1 MGSDKMYK
9 LKYNSQATGVVYAV
23 GLGYSSSNV
32 TWCYVD
38 DKGYFYDTES
48 YKKDTPFIS
57 TDKIQKVV
65 TIAEPANNAINTPQ
79 TFNLSITGVS
89 DSQNMSLTTSSG
101 ISELWTFDTP
111 SLSSLYPS
119 NNDITTLTTDHA
131 SSPTV
136 DTLRVPHTTFT
147 VKQAD
152 LPSDVTCNY
161 SQPGTFHVA
170 KSFMLSIKG
179 NIKTGDTFTLSRNK
193 HNPTDITFTI
203 QHDTTG
209 MICDFSIQ
217 AGEEVSLTYH
227 HKDTTP
233 EPKVT
238 EPTIPVSKT
247 VTYTSSDNNITWLS
261 PTTNNGTA
269 ENNTIHFAQGYC
281 VDASPADFNVDITY
295 QDGTVKRFPYGLT
308 ANSNGITY
316 ADQKLTLPDLTNA
329 KNVNIPNQS
338 KLIQGELKLNLEDCD
353 IIVPQ
358 PTTDSSGQV
367 HYHVDANHRDIT
379 IKAHPGYLFTND
391 GNIKYIKNGS
401 AYPSTITIPASNS
414 DTITTIIPADFNPL
428 SPVTVS
434 FGATQPNVVE
444 DTGGFVNF
452 YKADYKSLVSFSNE
466 WINTFIGNGAIEV
479 YDVANYVSNLIMVPL
494 EIPTTLINAKS
505 SIVAGNQTYKTAMP
519 TIDDN
524 NHIYDL
530 GSITTPEVYKN
541 GYDYYQVKTRLVLPF
556 TDTVD
561 LDPKHVINKT
571 ITIKY
576 DVNFQNGDT
585 TVIIANDNG
594 VFFTKP
600 FNLANEIPFVTA
612 STNKS
617 QYAVI
622 NRLQERFNNGIH
634 QAYMLIEQPTPVLN
648 NDYYNTI
655 ERGQLKAYNGN
666 IKAELLNNIKVPHS
680 DLPTLHKL
688 LRNGVKIK

>member
-1 MGSDKMYK
+1 MGSDKMYT
-9 LKYNSQATGVVYAV
+9 LKYNSQVPGVSYAV
-23 GLGYSSSNV
+23 GLGSNLSNV

-38 DKGYFYDTES
+38 DKGYFYDTGS

-57 TDKIQKVV
+57 TDKIQQVA
-65 TIAEPANNAINTPQ
+65 ILAEPANNAINTPQ
-79 TFNLSITGVS
+79 TFNLSITGAS
-89 DSQNMSLTTSSG
+89 DSQNMALTTASG

-111 SLSSLYPS
+111 ILSSLYPS

-131 SSPTV
+131 SYPTV
-136 DTLRVPHTTFT
+136 DTLRATHTTFT
-147 VKQAD
+147 VKQVD

-161 SQPGTFHVA
+161 NQPGKFHVA
-170 KSFMLSIKG
+170 KVFMVSLNG
-179 NIKTGDTFTLSRNK
+179 NIKTGDTFTISRNK
-193 HNPTDITFTI
+193 HNPTELTCTI
-203 QHDTTG
+203 KHDTTSMACNFG
-209 MICDFSIQ
+209 IQ
-217 AGEEVSLTYH
+217 AGEEVALTYH
-227 HKDTTP
+227 HKNTTP
-233 EPKVT
+233 EPTVQ
-238 EPTIPVSKT
+238 VSKT
-247 VTYTSSDNNITWLS
+247 VTYTSSDANISWLS
-261 PTTNNGTA
+261 PTTTNGTA

-281 VDASPADFNVDITY
+281 VDASPANFNIDITY
-295 QDGTVKRFPYGLT
+295 QDGTAKRFPYGLT
-308 ANSNGITY
+308 ANSNGIRY

-329 KNVNIPNQS
+329 TNVNIPAQS
-338 KLIQGELKLNLEDCD
+338 KLIQTDLTLNLENCD
-353 IIVPQ
+353 ITVPQ
-358 PTTDSSGQV
+358 PTTDSSGKV

-379 IKAHPGYLFTND
+379 LKSHTGYIFTTD
-391 GNIKYIKNGS
+391 GNIKYNKNGS
-401 AYPSTITIPASNS
+401 AYNSTITIPASNS
-414 DTITTIIPADFNPL
+414 DTITTTIPADFNPL
-428 SPVTVS
+428 YPVTVN

-466 WINTFIGNGAIEV
+466 WINTFSGSGTVDV

-494 EIPTTLINAKS
+494 EIPATLINAKS

-530 GSITTPEVYKN
+530 GSIETPEVYKN

-634 QAYMLIEQPTPVLN
+634 QAYLIIEQPTPVLN

-655 ERGQLKAYNGN
+655 ERGQLKAYTGN
-666 IKAELLNNIKVPHS
+666 VKAELLNNINVPNS
-680 DLPTLHKL
+680 DLTTLQKL

>member
-1 MGSDKMYK
+1 MYT
-9 LKYNSQATGVVYAV
+9 LKYNSQVTGVVYAV
-23 GLGYSSSNV
+23 GLGSSTSNV
-32 TWCYVD
+32 TWCYAD
-38 DKGYFYDTES
+38 DKGWFYDTES

-57 TDKIQKVV
+57 TDKIQKVSIKA
-65 TIAEPANNAINTPQ
+65 IAANNAINAPQ
-79 TFNLSITGVS
+79 TFNMKITGVT
-89 DSQNMSLTTSSG
+89 DSQNMSLTTSNG
-101 ISELWTFDTP
+101 ISESWTFNTP

-119 NNDITTLTTDHA
+119 NNDLTTLTTDHA

-136 DTLRVPHTTFT
+136 DTLRAEHTTFT
-147 VKQAD
+147 VKQTD
-152 LPSDVTCNY
+152 LPSDVNFNY
-161 SQPGTFHVA
+161 NQPGDYHISTNVTIN
-170 KSFMLSIKG
+170 LTG
-179 NIKTGDTFTLSRNK
+179 NIKTGDTFTLIRSK
-193 HNPTDITFTI
+193 HNPTDVTFTV

-209 MICDFSIQ
+209 MAATVSIQ
-217 AGEEVSLTYH
+217 SGEEMTLTYQ
-227 HKDTTP
+227 HKNTPPTP
-233 EPKVT
+233 EPT
-238 EPTIPVSKT
+238 TRT

-261 PTTNNGTA
+261 PTTTNGTA
-269 ENNTIHFAQGYC
+269 ETNTIHFAQGYC
-281 VDASPADFNVDITY
+281 VDASPANFIIDITY
-295 QDGTVKRFPYGLT
+295 QDGTVKRSPYGLT
-308 ANSNGITY
+308 ANSNGIRY

-329 KNVNIPNQS
+329 TNVNIPAQS
-338 KLIQGELKLNLEDCD
+338 KLIQGDLTLNLENCD
-353 IIVPQ
+353 ITVPQ
-358 PTTDSSGQV
+358 PTTDISGKV
-367 HYHVDANHRDIT
+367 HYYVDANHRDIT
-379 IKAHPGYLFTND
+379 IKAHTGYIFTTD
-391 GNIKYIKNGS
+391 GNIKYTKNGS
-401 AYPSTITIPASNS
+401 VYTSTITIPASTS
-414 DTITTIIPADFNPL
+414 DTITTTIPADFNPL
-428 SPVTVS
+428 YNVTVT
-434 FGATQPNVVE
+434 FGATHPNVLE

-452 YKADYKSLVSFSNE
+452 YKADYTSLVSFSNE
-466 WINTFIGNGAIEV
+466 WINTFSGSGSIDV

-519 TIDDN
+519 TIDDSN
-524 NHIYDL
+524 YIYDL

-561 LDPKHVINKT
+561 LDPNHVINKT

-622 NRLQERFNNGIH
+622 NRLQERFNNGVH

-655 ERGQLKAYNGN
+655 ERGQLKAYTGN
-666 IKAELLNNIKVPHS
+666 VKAELLNNINVPNS
-680 DLPTLHKL
+680 DLTTLQKL

>member
-1 MGSDKMYK
+1 MGSDKMYT
-9 LKYNSQATGVVYAV
+9 LKYNSKVPGVSYAV
-23 GLGYSSSNV
+23 GLGYSPSNV

-57 TDKIQKVV
+57 TDKIQQVA
-65 TIAEPANNAINTPQ
+65 ILAEPANNAINTPQ
-79 TFNLSITGVS
+79 TFNLAITGVP
-89 DSQNMSLTTSSG
+89 DSQNMVLTTSSG
-101 ISELWTFDTP
+101 ISEMWTFDTA

-119 NNDITTLTTDHA
+119 NNDITTLTTDHV

-136 DTLRVPHTTFT
+136 DTMRASHTTFK
-147 VKQAD
+147 VKQVD

-161 SQPGTFHVA
+161 NQPGKFHVA
-170 KSFMLSIKG
+170 KNLMISIKG
-179 NIKTGDTFTLSRNK
+179 NIKTGDTLTFSRDK
-193 HNPTDITFTI
+193 HSPTELKFTI

-209 MICDFSIQ
+209 MLCNFGIQ
-217 AGEEVSLTYH
+217 DGEEVSLTYQ
-227 HKDTTP
+227 HKNNIP
-233 EPKVT
+233 EPKV
-238 EPTIPVSKT
+238 PTTPTPRT
-247 VTYTSSDNNITWLS
+247 VTYTSSDANISWLND
-261 PTTNNGTA
+261 TTNNGNK

-338 KLIQGELKLNLEDCD
+338 KLIQGELTLNLENCD

-358 PTTDSSGQV
+358 PTTDSSGKV

-379 IKAHPGYLFTND
+379 IKAHKGYLFTTD

-428 SPVTVS
+428 PPVTVT

-452 YKADYKSLVSFSNE
+452 YKADYTSLVKFSNE
-466 WINTFIGNGAIEV
+466 WINTFSETGAIEV

-494 EIPTTLINAKS
+494 EIPTKLINAKS

-600 FNLANEIPFVTA
+600 FNLADKIPFVTA
-612 STNKS
+612 STNKN

-622 NRLQERFNNGIH
+622 NRLQERFNNGVH

-655 ERGQLKAYNGN
+655 ERGQLKAYTGSV
-666 IKAELLNNIKVPHS
+666 KVELLNNINVPTS
-680 DLPTLHKL
+680 DLTTLQNL